1 MDEKRKATA
10 IIHTVIT
17 PSAEAAA
24 QKYRVGSSV
33 SRTRKQLEPIAL
45 RVAENAAVMQQL
57 RAAMGSE
64 NRELASEATQAVWKH
79 AQELDSSVT
88 FDEGTTV
95 AILLLK
101 MLGHFKEPMGEP
113 NG

>member
-17 PSAEAAA
+17 PSADAAA
-24 QKYRVGSSV
+24 QKHRAPSSV
-33 SRTRKQLEPIAL
+33 SRTRKELEPIAL
-45 RVAENAAVMQQL
+45 RVAENAAVMQQV

-64 NRELASEATQAVWKH
+64 NRELAREATQAIWKH
-79 AQELDSSVT
+79 AQELDPSIT

-95 AILLLK
+95 VIILAK
-101 MLGHFKEPMGEP
+101 MLGHFKEPVGAL